1 MPTDD
6 EIREILRDPSL
17 SDWLR
22 TAMLSALDRD
32 PMDAANDAGLLALVL
47 DRRVRLA
54 VEQDTTITDILD
66 KLVAKELG

>member
-32 PMDAANDAGLLALVL
+32 PVDAAKDAGLLALVL
-47 DRRVRLA
+47 DRRAGEIAAQTMAEWTVL
-54 VEQDTTITDILD
+54 
-66 KLVAKELG
+66 KAKRGNEI